1 MKKPQI
7 IALVLC
13 ISLLALTFNGIITAD
28 ETADQDILP
37 LQINYYLAGMPT
49 KSTTQQLPSTD
60 YITVTTLLTDLQNAL
75 THNDQNQIES
85 LTCQLQEYNID
96 LEQKSLSP
104 NTLNIPQ
111 NTNPISQEINN
122 TFCYFHAAGTGNI
135 VFALGVLV
143 WEWLT
148 SQVTNLSSAIELII
162 LLLITV
168 PLWVPVLIINHLIP
182 FRIMMLKSAVSIT
195 DGKITTIGTQGMKQD
210 QLTPSNPATVDLRL
224 FTGITLTIPRLNSEQ
239 EVEDSFIFV
248 SGLAASATNV

>member
-1 MKKPQI
+1 MKRKQI
-7 IALVLC
+7 ISLVLC

-28 ETADQDILP
+28 EQADQDVLP
-37 LQINYYLAGMPT
+37 IQINYYLAGMPY
-49 KSTTQQLPSTD
+49 KSSTQQLPSSD
-60 YITVTTLLTDLQNAL
+60 YITVTTLLIDLQNAL

-85 LTCQLQEYNID
+85 LSQQLEEYNIEI
-96 LEQKSLSP
+96 EQKSLNP
-104 NTLNIPQ
+104 YTLNIPQ
-111 NTNPISQEINN
+111 NTNPLTEEINN

-162 LLLITV
+162 LLLISV
-168 PLWVPVLIINHLIP
+168 PLWAPILIINHLIP

-195 DGKITTIGTQGMKQD
+195 DGKITTIGAQGTKQD
-210 QLTPSNPATVDLRL
+210 QITPTNPATVDLRL
-224 FTGITLTIPRLNSEQ
+224 FSGITLTIPRLNSNQ

-248 SGLAASATNV
+248 SGIAGSATNV